1 MSDCFEVLARSA
13 IVSTKREECDQLG
26 QGHALPLHNVKL
38 EWSSEMNCPG
48 DARYELSPFQSSFT
62 GYSLDDRSGLNSH
75 LQHYCSKQLS
85 QGGAFMSAS
94 GVNSELLGVSTD
106 SSTVLNTWSGD
117 GGGCVSQ
124 KARNNQMRPVEE
136 QWWVDFISPGS
147 IVVPST
153 LSQLENN
160 ALSATVEFGVP
171 KQQIEDFERML
182 LTQTADPT
190 NMKWFSGDGQTYGQG
205 DIQPVLDSGGMDTTM
220 FEQDSWSSNQYQ
232 SSQHN
237 VDNSLSRQ
245 IPHECTTGDTFSS
258 LNSSISFPSS
268 SPKPNSDSSFLHSS
282 YSSLPRALSLPS
294 QLYDISINSL
304 NHTGATGPLP
314 TAALIASIDGPGGHS
329 FSAPE
334 SFVAAMPLSPNAP
347 ATGKCYARS
356 PMVGNSMSGGQ
367 HSLGNTYSV
376 HETNLVMEE
385 GSVAMQGSLSSSPS
399 SVHAPSNNIASLTS
413 GFHHPEDDKEVGQR
427 SILVRS
433 LSSLVSTDFQNQPL
447 KSPSVMSGDYL
458 LQRQRSWT
466 GGRVASR
473 WNRAGPDN
481 RSPEVT
487 GYWKS
492 ETMNN
497 RTGCA
502 LSPLSSIP
510 GSNPSCPQHA
520 SSSFQ
525 QAGVERKLED
535 VKLDTGQVEGGVIP
549 EGGLAI
555 VHLLL
560 RAAEA
565 VDIGNAEMAKA
576 ILARLNQHIS
586 PTREKSIH
594 RVAHYFRE
602 ALVTRLLGAENFVAQ
617 LSQDRTLSP
626 LEEFHKINAYVRFC
640 EVSPYPKFAHF
651 TANQAI
657 LEALDGEEAMHIID
671 FQMGA
676 GAQWASFLQDIA
688 SLKAAGKVISKVRL
702 TAVGT
707 RADEIRATGANL
719 CNFARMMN
727 IALEFQAVVT
737 RPECLDVSMLGL
749 RDNEAVAG
757 NFIFSLHELLDGET
771 CNGLST
777 VLKSVLQAR
786 PKVVT
791 TVEQEANHSGPFFQ
805 QRFSEAL
812 QYYMFLFDSLTSSL
826 EAGADSSVNSS
837 IESCLLAPEIM
848 NIVACDGVARVERHE
863 RLAQWRVRMLAVGF
877 SPRPLSVASQV
888 QAERLVTQISARGG
902 FQVIRDQGGL
912 LLGWQGRP
920 LLAASSW
927 IC

>member
-13 IVSTKREECDQLG
+13 IVSTKREDCDQLC
-26 QGHALPLHNVKL
+26 QGYALPLQNVSL
-38 EWSSEMNCPG
+38 EWPSEMSSRD
-48 DARYELSPFQSSFT
+48 DARYESSPFHQSYM
-62 GYSLDDRSGLNSH
+62 GYNLDDRRGLNSH
-75 LQHYCSKQLS
+75 LQHHYSKQLS
-85 QGGAFMSAS
+85 QGGAFMSSS
-94 GVNSELLGVSTD
+94 GVSPEPPVVSTEG
-106 SSTVLNTWSGD
+106 SMVINTWSCD
-117 GGGCVSQ
+117 GGDYILQ
-124 KARNNQMRPVEE
+124 KVRNNQMKPVEE
-136 QWWVDFISPGS
+136 QWWADVFAPGS
-147 IVVPST
+147 VIIPST
-153 LSQLENN
+153 LSELENN
-160 ALSATVEFGVP
+160 SLNATLEFGVP
-171 KQQIEDFERML
+171 RQHVEGLERML
-182 LTQTADPT
+182 LAQAADPT
-190 NMKWFSGDGQTYGQG
+190 ITKRFSGDCQFYGHG
-205 DIQPVLDSGGMDTTM
+205 NTHPVLGSTDMDTVM

-232 SSQHN
+232 SGHHS
-237 VDNSLSRQ
+237 VDNMLSRQ
-245 IPHECTTGDTFSS
+245 IPQECTAGDAFSS
-258 LNSSISFPSS
+258 LNSSVSRSS
-268 SPKPNSDSSFLHSS
+268 SYPKPNSDSSFLHSS
-282 YSSLPRALSLPS
+282 YSSLPRALSLSS
-294 QLYDISINSL
+294 QLYDISLNSL
-304 NHTGATGPLP
+304 NDSRAPGPPFIATPI
-314 TAALIASIDGPGGHS
+314 TSIDGPGGHS
-329 FSAPE
+329 FPALG
-334 SFVAAMPLSPNAP
+334 SFVGAMPLSPNAP
-347 ATGKCYARS
+347 ATEEYYARS
-356 PMVGNSMSGGQ
+356 LLVGKSISEGQ
-367 HSLGNTYSV
+367 LSHKNVHSV
-376 HETNLVMEE
+376 HEASLVEA
-385 GSVAMQGSLSSSPS
+385 GAVSMQGRLSSSPS
-399 SVHAPSNNIASLTS
+399 SVHAPNINFPSFTS
-413 GFHHPEDDKEVGQR
+413 GFCYQENDKEVGQR
-427 SILVRS
+427 SIILRS
-433 LSSLVSTDFQNQPL
+433 FSSLVSTDSQNQPM
-447 KSPSVMSGDYL
+447 KTPSVMSREYL
-458 LQRQRSWT
+458 LQRQRPWN
-466 GGRVASR
+466 GERVPSQ
-473 WNRAGPDN
+473 WNRACPEN
-481 RSPEVT
+481 RSPEAT
-487 GYWKS
+487 GLWKS
-492 ETMNN
+492 ETVEH
-497 RTGCA
+497 RTGCG
-502 LSPLSSIP
+502 LSPLSSVP
-510 GSNPSCPQHA
+510 GFNPSSPRHA
-520 SSSFQ
+520 NSSFQ

-535 VKLDTGQVEGGVIP
+535 VKLDTGQMEGGVIP

-555 VHLLL
+555 VNLLL

-602 ALVTRLLGAENFVAQ
+602 ALVTRLMGVENFVAQ

-757 NFIFSLHELLDGET
+757 NFIFSLHELLDGEMS
-771 CNGLST
+771 NGLST
-777 VLKSVLQAR
+777 VLKSVLKAR

-826 EAGADSSVNSS
+826 EAGADSSANSS
-837 IESCLLAPEIM
+837 IESYLLAPEIM

-863 RLAQWRVRMLAVGF
+863 RLEQWRLRMLAIGF

-888 QAERLVTQISARGG
+888 QAERLVTQISTRGG
-902 FQVIRDQGGL
+902 FQVSRDQGGL

-927 IC
+927 VC

>member
-1 MSDCFEVLARSA
+1 MSDCFEILERST
-13 IVSTKREECDQLG
+13 ILSTKREGCGQLG
-26 QGHALPLHNVKL
+26 QVYALPVQNVKV
-38 EWSSEMNCPG
+38 EWPSGMSSSG
-48 DARYELSPFQSSFT
+48 DVRYESSPSQSSYT
-62 GYSLDDRSGLNSH
+62 GCSLEDRKGLNSH
-75 LQHYCSKQLS
+75 LQNYYSKQLS
-85 QGGAFMSAS
+85 QGGAFMNSS
-94 GVNSELLGVSTD
+94 GVSPQPFVVSTE
-106 SSTVLNTWSGD
+106 SSTVINTWSCCD
-117 GGGCVSQ
+117 RGGSVSQ
-124 KARNNQMRPVEE
+124 KARNNKMRSVEE
-136 QWWVDFISPGS
+136 QWWVDALDPGS

-160 ALSATVEFGVP
+160 ALSATLEFGVP
-171 KQQIEDFERML
+171 RQDIEDLERML
-182 LTQTADPT
+182 LPQAADPT
-190 NMKWFSGDGQTYGQG
+190 ILKWFSGDGQIYGQG
-205 DIQPVLDSGGMDTTM
+205 DIQPQLGSRDMDTVM

-232 SSQHN
+232 SGHHT
-237 VDNSLSRQ
+237 VDDSVIRQ
-245 IPHECTTGDTFSS
+245 IPHECATGDTFSS
-258 LNSSISFPSS
+258 LNASISLSSAPS
-268 SPKPNSDSSFLHSS
+268 KPNSDSAFLQSS
-282 YSSLPRALSLPS
+282 YSCLPRALSLPS
-294 QLYDISINSL
+294 QLDDISLNSL
-304 NHTGATGPLP
+304 NRTGCTGPSLIP
-314 TAALIASIDGPGGHS
+314 TPMASVDGPGGHS
-329 FSAPE
+329 FSASG
-334 SFVAAMPLSPNAP
+334 SFVGVMPLSPNAP
-347 ATGKCYARS
+347 ATEEYYARCLL
-356 PMVGNSMSGGQ
+356 VGNSMSEGQ
-367 HSLGNTYSV
+367 LSHKNTYSV
-376 HETNLVMEE
+376 HEASLLMEE
-385 GSVAMQGSLSSSPS
+385 GLLAMQGSMSSSS
-399 SVHAPSNNIASLTS
+399 SSGHAPNSYLPSLTS
-413 GFHHPEDDKEVGQR
+413 GYYHEEIDEEVGER
-427 SILVRS
+427 SITVRS
-433 LSSLVSTDFQNQPL
+433 FSSLVSTDCRNLPM
-447 KSPSVMSGDYL
+447 KSPSVMSRDYL
-458 LQRQRSWT
+458 LQRQRSWN
-466 GGRVASR
+466 GGRVPSQWDR
-473 WNRAGPDN
+473 
-481 RSPEVT
+481 T
-487 GYWKS
+487 GHWKS
-492 ETMNN
+492 ENVIN
-497 RTGCA
+497 RSGFA
-502 LSPLSSIP
+502 LSPLSPAP
-510 GSNPSCPQHA
+510 GLFPSSPQHMG
-520 SSSFQ
+520 SSFQ
-525 QAGVERKLED
+525 QAGVERKFGD
-535 VKLDTGQVEGGVIP
+535 VKLDTGQMEGGVIP
-549 EGGLAI
+549 EGGLAM
-555 VHLLL
+555 VNLLL

-565 VDIGNAEMAKA
+565 VDIGNAEMAQA

-602 ALVTRLLGAENFVAQ
+602 ALVTRLMGVENFVAQ
-617 LSQDRTLSP
+617 LSQDRTLTP
-626 LEEFHKINAYVRFC
+626 LEEFRKINAYVRFC

-771 CNGLST
+771 SNGLFT
-777 VLKSVLQAR
+777 VLKSVLKAR

-791 TVEQEANHSGPFFQ
+791 TVEQEANHSSPSFQ

-837 IESCLLAPEIM
+837 IESYLLAPEIM

-863 RLAQWRVRMLAVGF
+863 RLEQWRVRMLAVGF

-888 QAERLVTQISARGG
+888 QAERLVTQISSRGG
-902 FQVIRDQGGL
+902 FQISRDQGGL

-927 IC
+927 VC